1 MKPSNIF
8 ENIEDW
14 FVNEAIPKNINHI
27 YIEANGGFGKSTSLK
42 HLCKTLA
49 NRYEDYKIIPIY
61 IDVKVLTTVGT
72 IPRFILQ
79 EYCGDP
85 SANEPEDTLRE
96 DLVIR
101 QLRNKNY
108 KYAIVIDGLNEVDFS
123 VVYRNV
129 IEFINDAIQS
139 FENVFII
146 LSSRT
151 PIKKFKELGKLT
163 DFVCIRYREFDKEKI
178 KALIFDKIPDPSKA
192 VLYVF
197 SRPMMMSI
205 YMNTA
210 NKEKYNGI
218 ENEAQVLDIFFSEQ
232 WQITSNWRKGKNYEE
247 NYSLFIKFVILEF
260 LPNLCRFG
268 DSIFQVED
276 IKYALEKNDYENSCF
291 TFVYQK
297 NQFDEIENLNAKE
310 IRKFLRDDLQIAD
323 FYNDN
328 YCFSIHQTF
337 ASYFQAKY
345 FDLALDAWLKD
356 TSKKPEFLLVQNYPF
371 FGNHKYSE
379 YEKMFPKYHNRNMIN
394 GLRLLANMIFALKL
408 YYFNRA
414 VDMIFS
420 LFALP
425 KYDKE
430 EFIKYKNFLDGKLSL
445 TEEIA
450 SIDCS
455 QYIEILHVAF
465 ERLFPF
471 SDFKK
476 NNVYRFDSSFT
487 AEKIDEYYQCKY
499 FGFIL
504 KKMNHNTNYTAPT
517 PYLLLNELKIF
528 LDPDGCSIILYHLS
542 KDSIAFINQLSAEK
556 YIKLIKHLQAKTSAK
571 NRSVKDSE
579 NIKDDKFEF
588 LYSLYL
594 ELIAMLLKHNNNARN
609 IDLSDLDLTAV
620 NLSSLINSK
629 FNLGDVSI
637 NFQNSKLNL
646 TANGYYAVPC
656 IHSDEIRLL
665 WYKDDYICISYPY
678 RKEIVFI
685 FDNLAS
691 VIANSTNNYC
701 FELET
706 NRTGFYGYNFLYI
719 PKGTR
724 ELHCYN
730 FILRI
735 DMPLFQL
742 SSDIKV
748 SDIKLLSWY
757 NGCNYIHLV
766 CGNTE
771 MFFELKGN
779 VVKQNTAPQK
789 LADLDPEKLYALRK
803 SHNGKDIIKEK
814 YDEGYSLKI
823 HKRTN
828 AGDNDYVDDND
839 YVIGKIGDSSFKMS
853 QYQFDDKGVSVLV
866 AKQFINTAK
875 LSEYSC
881 IGEKLRDIDFDGTL
895 INKCFFDNTSFY
907 FYGFDNNLYYVNSK
921 NVISRYDFGEN
932 ALVGVISYLKLMVL
946 TLDSHVTFYKIEE
959 DNFRFIKEISYEDI
973 FKSVGINDNVI
984 SKQIFSGYNSLVLTI
999 ELQND
1004 SSKTEYKFLKLNPD
1018 LSFTIYNSCEIEKTN
1033 KYIVSIDTFHNNLN
1047 FVNRNVLDTIAHI
1060 FKECNNFNF
1069 YDIYN
1074 YNFYWFENDI
1084 IIVSSP
1090 SLNSTLI
1097 MNSKT
1102 LQVQK
1107 IYNNAVIYNVYS
1119 NQVIINSNIEPK
1131 TESDIL
1137 SYFKNSK
1144 TVKVNQ
1150 FIRTLNLKSCTFSKK
1165 GFSPQTIK
1173 ELRQNGATVV

>member
-85 SANEPEDTLRE
+85 SANEPENTSRE

-108 KYAIVIDGLNEVDFS
+108 KYAIVIDGLNEVDSS

-163 DFVCIRYREFDKEKI
+163 DFVCIRYWEFDKEKI
-178 KALIFDKIPDPSKA
+178 KALISDRIPDPSKA

-210 NKEKYNGI
+210 NKEKYKDI
-218 ENEAQVLDIFFSEQ
+218 ENEAQVLNIFFSEQ

-260 LPNLCRFG
+260 LPNLCKFG

-276 IKYALEKNDYENSCF
+276 IKYALEKTDYENSCF
-291 TFVYQK
+291 RFVYQK

-328 YCFSIHQTF
+328 YYFSIHQTF

-371 FGNHKYSE
+371 FGNNKYSE
-379 YEKMFPKYHNRNMIN
+379 YKKMFLKYHNRNIFN
-394 GLRLLANMIFALKL
+394 NLRLYENIMFTFKF
-408 YYFNRA
+408 YYFNKA
-414 VDMIFS
+414 VDAIFS

-430 EFIKYKNFLDGKLSL
+430 EFIKFKNILDERLSWI
-445 TEEIA
+445 EEDL
-450 SIDCS
+450 SIDYS

-476 NNVYRFDSSFT
+476 NNVYRLDSSFT
-487 AEKIDEYYQCKY
+487 AEEIDEYYQYEY
-499 FGFIL
+499 FEFFL
-504 KKMNHNTNYTAPT
+504 KKMNHNINYTAP
-517 PYLLLNELKIF
+517 PPFSLNELNISPA
-528 LDPDGCSIILYHLS
+528 PDGCSIILYHLS

-556 YIKLIKHLQAKTSAK
+556 YIKLIKHLQAKTATK
-571 NRSVKDSE
+571 NITLIDSE
-579 NIKDDKFEF
+579 NIKDNKFEP

-594 ELIAMLLKHNNNARN
+594 ELISLLLKCNSNARN
-609 IDLSDLDLTAV
+609 IDLSDLDLTPV
-620 NLSSLINSK
+620 NLLSLINSK

-637 NFQNSKLNL
+637 SLQNSKLNL
-646 TANGYYAVPC
+646 TVKGYYAVPC

-685 FDNLAS
+685 FDNTAS
-691 VIANSTNNYC
+691 VIANSTNNY
-701 FELET
+701 FFGLET

-719 PKGTR
+719 PKGNR

-757 NGCNYIHLV
+757 NGCNYIRLV
-766 CGNTE
+766 HGNTE
-771 MFFELKGN
+771 IFFDLKGN

-803 SHNGKDIIKEK
+803 SHDGEDIIEDIIKEK
-814 YDEGYSLKI
+814 HGEGYSLKI
-823 HKRTN
+823 HIRTN
-828 AGDNDYVDDND
+828 FSDND
-839 YVIGKIGDSSFKMS
+839 YVIGKIGDSNFKMS
-853 QYQFDDKGVSVLV
+853 QYQFDDGGVSVLV
-866 AKQFINTAK
+866 AKQFSNTAK

-881 IGEKLRDIDFDGTL
+881 IGEKLRDIEFDGTL

-921 NVISRYDFGEN
+921 NVTSRYDFGEN

-1018 LSFTIYNSCEIEKTN
+1018 LSFTIYNSCEIKKTN

-1060 FKECNNFNF
+1060 FKDCDNFDF
-1069 YDIYN
+1069 YNIHN
-1074 YNFYWFENDI
+1074 YNFYLFENDTL
-1084 IIVSSP
+1084 IVSSP

-1097 MNSKT
+1097 IDVKS

-1107 IYNNAVIYNVYS
+1107 NYNNAVIYNAYS
-1119 NQVIINSNIEPK
+1119 NWVIINSNIEPK

-1144 TVKVNQ
+1144 AVKVDQ
-1150 FIRTLNLKSCTFSKK
+1150 FIRALNLKSCTFSKK